1 MVDAERAGAVGALS
15 RQLQAISGI
24 GWTNVQTPV
33 RQGFEAM
40 EATAQ
45 QLAEQLAAS
54 REDVRR
60 LEARLVGMEDM
71 VRVLFG
77 LVAGLKTMGSN
88 RMGLKVCTLQ
98 RYVYSKSTGPAD
110 SGELPRPNGCLEF

>member
-1 MVDAERAGAVGALS
+1 MTEIFSLLPFFSALAAFVLVQRSAPDEIMVESEKAGAVGALS
-15 RQLQAISGI
+15 RQLQAISGS

-33 RQGFEAM
+33 RQGFEAV

-45 QLAEQLAAS
+45 GLAEQLAGS

-71 VRVLFG
+71 VCIVF
-77 LVAGLKTMGSN
+77 LVAAEP
-88 RMGLKVCTLQ
+88 
-98 RYVYSKSTGPAD
+98 KS
-110 SGELPRPNGCLEF
+110 R